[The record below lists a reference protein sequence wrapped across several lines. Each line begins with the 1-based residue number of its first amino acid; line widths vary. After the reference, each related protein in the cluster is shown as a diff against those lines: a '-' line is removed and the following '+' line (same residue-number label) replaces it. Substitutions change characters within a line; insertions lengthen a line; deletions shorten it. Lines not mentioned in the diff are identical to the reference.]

1 LNAFETVSQQPIYT
15 PVSNLYE
22 MRLWIDI
29 SNAPHVLLFK
39 NLIHELSEEH
49 ELLVTTRSFGYIED
63 LLEVYDIDAKVVGKH
78 GGRSLE
84 GKLDASFDREQK
96 LLKVVKEHKPEA
108 LVNKCSIEG
117 SRIAYG
123 LGIKNIVIADNEF
136 AFAQDSLTAPLSSV
150 LIIPEA
156 IDKKLMAAYGARD
169 IVTFP
174 GVCEVEHM
182 NGVKFDKDVLEK
194 IGVDARKKLLTIRT
208 GPLDAH
214 YFNNNGTSLPNLI
227 RDLDFEVVAFTRNCV
242 DAEALKKIGV
252 TIPENGIDTMSLVHY
267 SDVFLGEGGSMN
279 RESCLLGTPTI
290 SCYPQELLAVDRFLI
305 SKGMM
310 SHSLDR
316 GEIFGLI
323 QDSDKKDFS
332 KKAEKFRQSLE
343 GPIPKVKEVL
353 GL

>member
-1 LNAFETVSQQPIYT
+1 MVGGNGVPPTSYVGSPML
-15 PVSNLYE
+15 
-22 MRLWIDI
+22 MKLWIDI

-39 NLIHELSEEH
+39 NLIHELSGEH
-49 ELLVTTRSFGYIED
+49 DLLVTTRSFGYIED
-63 LLEVYDIDAKVVGKH
+63 LLDVYGIDAKVIGKH
-78 GGRSLE
+78 GGKSLE
-84 GKLDASFDREQK
+84 GKLDASFDRQQK
-96 LLKVVKEHKPEA
+96 LLRVVKEFMPEA

-123 LGIKNIVIADNEF
+123 LGIKNVLIADNEF

-150 LIIPEA
+150 LIVPEA
-156 IDKKLMAAYGARD
+156 IGKRAMEAYGAKNV
-169 IVTFP
+169 VTFK

-182 NGVKFDKDVLEK
+182 KGMKFNQDILSDIGIDKGKK
-194 IGVDARKKLLTIRT
+194 ILTIRT

-227 RDLDFEVVAFTRNCV
+227 QDLDFEVVAFTRNCV

-252 TIPENGIDTMSLVHY
+252 KIPENGIDTMSLVYH

-279 RESCLLGTPTI
+279 REACLLGTPTI

-310 SHSLDR
+310 SHSLDKR
-316 GEIFGLI
+316 EIFELI
-323 QDSDKKDFS
+323 QKSDKKSFS
-332 KKAEKFRQSLE
+332 KKAERFRKTIE